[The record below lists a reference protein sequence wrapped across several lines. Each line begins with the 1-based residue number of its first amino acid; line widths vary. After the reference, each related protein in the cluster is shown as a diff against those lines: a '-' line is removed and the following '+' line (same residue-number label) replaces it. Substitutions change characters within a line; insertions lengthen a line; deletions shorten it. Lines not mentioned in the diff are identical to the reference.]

1 MKFKASFHFLLAI
14 LAVLFSYAPATAKP
28 IRIAIPGYNI
38 TQIAFFIAR
47 ERGFFKEEGLDV
59 ELIQMT
65 GTLAN
70 LALMSGEVP
79 FTSVPTAAMTANLR
93 GANLRVLYTTF
104 ERPLFWLYGRPQLRD
119 VRDLKNKKVGVGGLN
134 QASYTLLR
142 ELLSQHGLEAGKDY
156 TLIQAGDSAPRFMAL
171 TTGFIDAT
179 LMPLPWNFSAQEA
192 GMHELAALSKA
203 DITAPT
209 GSIVLRED
217 LLRNEPQMVEQF
229 TRATMKGLRYAIERR
244 AGAIGALTQSLK
256 IKEDLAAKG
265 YDAARPALTTDG
277 TMTEASQRKALDAV
291 LKSAGVKDAPPLDR
305 FFNFAVA
312 KKVAADLQTKGWK
325 P

>member
-1 MKFKASFHFLLAI
+1 VKPKLLLFLTTAVAAI
-14 LAVLFSYAPATAKP
+14 LFAYTAANAKP

-38 TQIAFFIAR
+38 TQIAFFVAK
-47 ERGFFKEEGLDV
+47 ERGFFKDEGLDV
-59 ELIQMT
+59 ELVQMT

-70 LALMSGEVP
+70 VALMSGEVP
-79 FTSVPTAAMTANLR
+79 FTSVPTAAMIANLR
-93 GANLRVLYTTF
+93 GANLRVLFTTF
-104 ERPLFWLYGRPQLRD
+104 ERPLFWLYTRPQIRE
-119 VRDLKNKKVGVGGLN
+119 VKDLKNRKVGVGGLN

-142 ELLSQHGLEAGKDY
+142 DLLSTYGLEPGKDY

-192 GMHELAALSKA
+192 GMHELVALSKSEV
-203 DITAPT
+203 IAPT
-209 GSIVLRED
+209 GSIVVREEM
-217 LLRNEPQMVEQF
+217 LRNEPQLAEQF
-229 TRATMKGLRYAIERR
+229 TRATLKALRYSIERR
-244 AGAIGALTQSLK
+244 TGAIASLTRSLK
-256 IKEDLAAKG
+256 IKDDLAAKG

-277 TMTEASQRKALDAV
+277 TMSEASQRKALNVV
-291 LKSAGVKDAPPLDR
+291 LKGLGSKESPPLDR

-312 KKVAADLQTKGWK
+312 RKAAADLQAKGWK

>member
-1 MKFKASFHFLLAI
+1 MKRRFVFVLALALAAGLLCFTPAS
-14 LAVLFSYAPATAKP
+14 AKT

-38 TQIAFFIAR
+38 TQIAFFVAR
-47 ERGFFKEEGLDV
+47 ERGFFKDEGLDV

-70 LALMSGEVP
+70 LALMTGEVP

-93 GANLRVLYTTF
+93 GANLRVLFTTF
-104 ERPLFWLYGRPQLRD
+104 ERPLFWLYSRPQIRD
-119 VRDLKNKKVGVGGLN
+119 VKELKNKKVGVGGLN

-142 ELLSQHGLEAGKDY
+142 ELLSNHGLESGRDY

-171 TTGFIDAT
+171 TSGFIDAT

-192 GMHELAALSKA
+192 GMHELVALSKS

-217 LLRNEPQMVEQF
+217 LLRNEPQLVEQF
-229 TRATMKGLRYAIERR
+229 TRATLKALRYSIERR
-244 AGAIGALTQSLK
+244 TGAIAALTQSLK

-265 YDAARPALTTDG
+265 YDAARPALTADG
-277 TMTEASQRKALDAV
+277 TMSETSQRKALDAV
-291 LKSAGVKDAPPLDR
+291 LKGAGVKESPPLDR

-312 KKVAADLQTKGWK
+312 KKAAADLQAKGWK

>member
-1 MKFKASFHFLLAI
+1 VKSKLFFVLALAI
-14 LAVLFSYAPATAKP
+14 VAGLLTHAPAWAKT

-38 TQIAFFIAR
+38 TQIAFFVAR
-47 ERGFFKEEGLDV
+47 ERGFFKDEGLDV

-70 LALMSGEVP
+70 LALMTGEVP

-93 GANLRVLYTTF
+93 GANLRVLFTTF
-104 ERPLFWLYGRPQLRD
+104 ERPLFWLYSRPQIRD
-119 VRDLKNKKVGVGGLN
+119 VKELKNKKVGVGGLN

-142 ELLSQHGLEAGKDY
+142 ELLSNHGLEAGKDY
-156 TLIQAGDSAPRFMAL
+156 TLIQAGDSAPRFLAL
-171 TTGFIDAT
+171 TSGFIDAT

-192 GMHELAALSKA
+192 GMHELVALSKS
-203 DITAPT
+203 DVIAPT
-209 GSIVLRED
+209 GSIVVRED
-217 LLRNEPQMVEQF
+217 LLRNEPQLVEQL
-229 TRATMKGLRYAIERR
+229 TRATLKALRYSLERR
-244 AGAIGALTQSLK
+244 TGAIGALTQSLK

-265 YDAARPALTTDG
+265 YDAARPALTADG
-277 TMTEASQRKALDAV
+277 TMSDASQRKALDAV
-291 LKSAGVKDAPPLDR
+291 LKSASVKEAPPLDR

-312 KKVAADLQTKGWK
+312 KKAAADLQAKGWK